1 MRQNI
6 SGGSPYEP
14 IIGFSRAVR
23 VGHTVFLAGTGPVG
37 ADNEDVAGQT
47 RRIFAI
53 AEKALGEA
61 GATLADVVRTRMYL
75 THVEDWEAVGRV
87 HGEFFGIVR
96 PAATMVVVAALLN
109 PAWRIEIEFDA
120 VIDASVPSPL
130 VPKKGFR
137 LMPKLSIRDIELAN
151 KRVFIRV
158 DFNVPL
164 TEDGSTI
171 TDDTRI
177 VATLPTIEYALKHR
191 AKVILASHLGRPKGK
206 PNPKYSLRPVVDR
219 LRELLD
225 KQVGES
231 VNVAFSPD
239 CIGEVASEMARQLE
253 SGQVLLLENLRY
265 HAEEEA
271 NDPAF
276 SKALASL
283 AEIYVND
290 AFGSAHRAHASTEG
304 ITHFLKPAV
313 AGLLMEKE
321 ITYLG
326 KALESPEK
334 PFVAIIGGSK
344 ISGKIDVIDNLLD
357 KVDTLVIV
365 GGMAYTFQRALGV
378 TTGKSLVEE
387 DKIDMA
393 KAAIEKAKAKGVNL
407 LLPVDNIL
415 ADSFT
420 PDAKTQ
426 VWDTSVDFPAD
437 WQGLDIGPKSIAAIE
452 DVVLTARTIVWN
464 GPAGVF
470 EFPRFAVGTNAIA
483 QAVAANKAAISII
496 GGGDSVS
503 AINKTG
509 LADQI
514 THISTGGGAS
524 LEFLEG
530 KKLPGVEALTNK

>member
-1 MRQNI
+1 M
-6 SGGSPYEP
+6 S
-14 IIGFSRAVR
+14 
-23 VGHTVFLAGTGPVG
+23 
-37 ADNEDVAGQT
+37 
-47 RRIFAI
+47 
-53 AEKALGEA
+53 
-61 GATLADVVRTRMYL
+61 
-75 THVEDWEAVGRV
+75 
-87 HGEFFGIVR
+87 
-96 PAATMVVVAALLN
+96 
-109 PAWRIEIEFDA
+109 
-120 VIDASVPSPL
+120 
-130 VPKKGFR
+130 
-137 LMPKLSIRDIELAN
+137 KLSIRDIELAN

-164 TEDGSTI
+164 TEDGKEI

-177 VATLPTIEYALKHR
+177 VATLPTIEYALRHK

-225 KQVGES
+225 KKENDYS
-231 VNVAFSPD
+231 INVAFAPD
-239 CIGEVASEMARQLE
+239 CVGEIASELARQLE
-253 SGQVLLLENLRY
+253 SGQILLLENLRF

-283 AEIYVND
+283 AEVYVND

-304 ITHFLKPAV
+304 ITHFLKPSV

-326 KALESPEK
+326 KALKNPEK

-344 ISGKIDVIDNLLD
+344 ISGKIDVIQNLLD
-357 KVDTLVIV
+357 TVDTLVIV
-365 GGMAYTFQRALGV
+365 GGMAYTFYRSRGV
-378 TTGKSLVEE
+378 ATGKSLVEE
-387 DKIDMA
+387 DKIDLA
-393 KAAIEKAKAKGVNL
+393 KETLAKAKAKGVEL

-415 ADSFT
+415 ADSFAN
-420 PDAKTQ
+420 DAKTQ
-426 VWDTSVDFPAD
+426 AWDTSKDFPAD
-437 WQGLDIGPKSIAAIE
+437 WQGLDIGPKSVAAIE
-452 DVVLTARTIVWN
+452 KVVSTARTIVWN

-470 EFPRFAVGTNAIA
+470 EFPNFAKGTNAIA
-483 QAVAANKAAISII
+483 RAVAANKAATSII

-503 AINKTG
+503 AINQAG
-509 LADQI
+509 VADQI

-530 KKLPGVEALTNK
+530 KKLPGVEALTEK

>member
-1 MRQNI
+1 M
-6 SGGSPYEP
+6 
-14 IIGFSRAVR
+14 A
-23 VGHTVFLAGTGPVG
+23 
-37 ADNEDVAGQT
+37 
-47 RRIFAI
+47 
-53 AEKALGEA
+53 
-61 GATLADVVRTRMYL
+61 
-75 THVEDWEAVGRV
+75 
-87 HGEFFGIVR
+87 
-96 PAATMVVVAALLN
+96 
-109 PAWRIEIEFDA
+109 
-120 VIDASVPSPL
+120 
-130 VPKKGFR
+130 
-137 LMPKLSIRDIELAN
+137 KLSIRDIELAN
-151 KRVFIRV
+151 KHVFIRV

-164 TEDGSTI
+164 TEDGKEI

-177 VATLPTIEYALKHR
+177 VATLPTIEYALKNH

-225 KQVGES
+225 KKENDYSINVGFAPDCVGE
-231 VNVAFSPD
+231 
-239 CIGEVASEMARQLE
+239 IASEMSRQLE

-271 NDPAF
+271 NDPVF
-276 SKALASL
+276 SKSL
-283 AEIYVND
+283 ALLAEVYVND

-326 KALESPEK
+326 KALEAPEK

-357 KVDTLVIV
+357 KVDTLIIV

-415 ADSFT
+415 ADSFSE
-420 PDAKTQ
+420 DANTQ
-426 VWDTSVDFPAD
+426 EWDTSINFPED

-452 DVVLTARTIVWN
+452 EVVKTAKTIVWN

-470 EFPRFAVGTNAIA
+470 EFPKFAVGTNAIA
-483 QAVAANKAAISII
+483 KAVAANRHAISII

-530 KKLPGVEALTNK
+530 KKLPGVEALTEK

>member
-1 MRQNI
+1 
-6 SGGSPYEP
+6 
-14 IIGFSRAVR
+14 
-23 VGHTVFLAGTGPVG
+23 
-37 ADNEDVAGQT
+37 
-47 RRIFAI
+47 
-53 AEKALGEA
+53 
-61 GATLADVVRTRMYL
+61 
-75 THVEDWEAVGRV
+75 
-87 HGEFFGIVR
+87 
-96 PAATMVVVAALLN
+96 
-109 PAWRIEIEFDA
+109 
-120 VIDASVPSPL
+120 
-130 VPKKGFR
+130 
-137 LMPKLSIRDIELAN
+137 MPKLSIRDLDLNN

-164 TEDGSTI
+164 TEDGQAI

-177 VATLPTIEYALKHR
+177 RATLPTIEYALKRH

-225 KQVGES
+225 SEVS
-231 VNVAFSPD
+231 LDVNVGFSPD
-239 CIGEVASEMARQLE
+239 CIGEVASELARQLE
-253 SGQVLLLENLRY
+253 SGQVLLLENLRF
-265 HAEEEA
+265 HPEEEA
-271 NDPAF
+271 NDPHF
-276 SKALASL
+276 SSALASL
-283 AEIYVND
+283 GEIYVND

-304 ITHFLKPAV
+304 ITHFLKPAA

-321 ITYLG
+321 LTYLG

-357 KVDTLVIV
+357 KVNTLVIV

-387 DKIDMA
+387 DKIGI
-393 KAAIEKAKAKGVNL
+393 AAEAIAKAKANGVEL

-415 ADSFT
+415 ADSFS

-426 VWDTSVDFPAD
+426 PWDSSVNFPAD
-437 WQGLDIGPKSIAAIE
+437 WQGLDIGPKTIAAITE
-452 DVVLTARTIVWN
+452 IVSHARTILWN

-470 EFPRFAVGTNAIA
+470 EFPKFAVGTNAIA
-483 QAVAANKAAISII
+483 HAVADNTAAISII

-503 AINKTG
+503 AINQAG
-509 LADQI
+509 VADKI

-530 KKLPGVEALTNK
+530 KKLPGVEVLTDK

>member
-1 MRQNI
+1 M
-6 SGGSPYEP
+6 S
-14 IIGFSRAVR
+14 
-23 VGHTVFLAGTGPVG
+23 
-37 ADNEDVAGQT
+37 
-47 RRIFAI
+47 
-53 AEKALGEA
+53 
-61 GATLADVVRTRMYL
+61 
-75 THVEDWEAVGRV
+75 
-87 HGEFFGIVR
+87 
-96 PAATMVVVAALLN
+96 
-109 PAWRIEIEFDA
+109 
-120 VIDASVPSPL
+120 
-130 VPKKGFR
+130 
-137 LMPKLSIRDIELAN
+137 KLSIRDVELKN

-164 TEDGSTI
+164 TEDGKEI

-177 VATLPTIEYALKHR
+177 VATLPTIEYALRHH

-219 LRELLD
+219 LRQLID
-225 KQVGES
+225 KDVCLAENVG
-231 VNVAFSPD
+231 FSPD
-239 CIGEVASEMARQLE
+239 CVGEVASEMAHKLE

-365 GGMAYTFQRALGV
+365 GGMAYTFQRALDV
-378 TTGKSLVEE
+378 ATGKSLVEE

-393 KAAIEKAKAKGVNL
+393 KAALEKAKARGVQL

-415 ADSFT
+415 ADSFS

-426 VWDTSVDFPAD
+426 PWDTSKDFPSD
-437 WQGLDIGPKSIAAIE
+437 WQGLDIGPKSVSAIE
-452 DVVLTARTIVWN
+452 AVVSTARTIVWN

-483 QAVAANKAAISII
+483 KAVAGNKKAISII

-503 AINKTG
+503 AINKAG
-509 LADQI
+509 YADQV

>member
-1 MRQNI
+1 
-6 SGGSPYEP
+6 
-14 IIGFSRAVR
+14 
-23 VGHTVFLAGTGPVG
+23 
-37 ADNEDVAGQT
+37 
-47 RRIFAI
+47 
-53 AEKALGEA
+53 
-61 GATLADVVRTRMYL
+61 
-75 THVEDWEAVGRV
+75 
-87 HGEFFGIVR
+87 
-96 PAATMVVVAALLN
+96 
-109 PAWRIEIEFDA
+109 
-120 VIDASVPSPL
+120 
-130 VPKKGFR
+130 
-137 LMPKLSIRDIELAN
+137 MPKLSIRDIELTN
-151 KRVFIRV
+151 KHVFIRV

-164 TEDGSTI
+164 TEDGTEI

-177 VATLPTIEYALKHR
+177 VATLPTIEYAIRHK

-225 KQVGES
+225 KKENNYDI
-231 VNVAFSPD
+231 NVAFSPD
-239 CIGEVASEMARQLE
+239 CVGEIANELSRNLE
-253 SGQVLLLENLRY
+253 SGQVLLLENLRF

-271 NDPAF
+271 NDPRF
-276 SKALASL
+276 SKSL
-283 AEIYVND
+283 ALLAEVYVND

-326 KALESPEK
+326 KALEAPEK

-393 KAAIEKAKAKGVNL
+393 KAAIDKAKAKGVNL

-415 ADSFT
+415 ADSFS

-426 VWDTSVDFPAD
+426 PWDTSVNFPAD
-437 WQGLDIGPKSIAAIE
+437 WQGLDIGPKSVAAIE
-452 DVVLTARTIVWN
+452 EVVSTARTIVWN

-470 EFPRFAVGTNAIA
+470 EFPKFAVCTNAIA
-483 QAVAANKAAISII
+483 HAVANNKAAISII

-503 AINKTG
+503 AINQVG

>member
-1 MRQNI
+1 M
-6 SGGSPYEP
+6 
-14 IIGFSRAVR
+14 A
-23 VGHTVFLAGTGPVG
+23 
-37 ADNEDVAGQT
+37 
-47 RRIFAI
+47 
-53 AEKALGEA
+53 
-61 GATLADVVRTRMYL
+61 
-75 THVEDWEAVGRV
+75 
-87 HGEFFGIVR
+87 
-96 PAATMVVVAALLN
+96 
-109 PAWRIEIEFDA
+109 
-120 VIDASVPSPL
+120 
-130 VPKKGFR
+130 
-137 LMPKLSIRDIELAN
+137 KLSIRDIELKN

-177 VATLPTIEYALKHR
+177 AATLPTIEYALRHH

-225 KQVGES
+225 KGIADS
-231 VNVAFSPD
+231 VNVAFAPD
-239 CIGEVASEMARQLE
+239 CVGELAEELSRQLE
-253 SGQVLLLENLRY
+253 SRQVLLLENLRF

-271 NDPAF
+271 NDAAF
-276 SKALASL
+276 SRKLASL
-283 AEIYVND
+283 AEVYVND

-344 ISGKIDVIDNLLD
+344 ISGKIDVIQNLLD

-378 TTGKSLVEE
+378 ATGKSLVEE

-393 KAAIEKAKAKGVNL
+393 RAALEKAKAKGVKL
-407 LLPVDNIL
+407 LLPEDNIL
-415 ADSFT
+415 ADKFA
-420 PDAKTQ
+420 PDARTQ
-426 VWDTSVDFPAD
+426 PWDCSKDFPAD
-437 WQGLDIGPKSIAAIE
+437 WQGLDIGPKSVEAIE
-452 DVVLTARTIVWN
+452 EVVSTARTIVWN

-483 QAVAANKAAISII
+483 RAVAANKAAISII

-503 AINKTG
+503 AINQAG
-509 LADQI
+509 VADQI

-530 KKLPGVEALTNK
+530 KKLPGVEALTDK

>member
-1 MRQNI
+1 
-6 SGGSPYEP
+6 
-14 IIGFSRAVR
+14 
-23 VGHTVFLAGTGPVG
+23 
-37 ADNEDVAGQT
+37 
-47 RRIFAI
+47 
-53 AEKALGEA
+53 
-61 GATLADVVRTRMYL
+61 
-75 THVEDWEAVGRV
+75 
-87 HGEFFGIVR
+87 
-96 PAATMVVVAALLN
+96 
-109 PAWRIEIEFDA
+109 
-120 VIDASVPSPL
+120 
-130 VPKKGFR
+130 
-137 LMPKLSIRDIELAN
+137 MPKLSIRDLDLNN

-164 TEDGSTI
+164 TEDGQAI

-177 VATLPTIEYALKHR
+177 RATLPTIEYALKRH

-225 KQVGES
+225 SEVS
-231 VNVAFSPD
+231 LDVNVGFSPD
-239 CIGEVASEMARQLE
+239 CIDEVASELAHQLE
-253 SGQVLLLENLRY
+253 SGQVLLLENLRF
-265 HAEEEA
+265 HPQEEA
-271 NDPAF
+271 NDPQF
-276 SKALASL
+276 SSALASL
-283 AEIYVND
+283 GEIYVND

-304 ITHFLKPAV
+304 ITHFLKPAA

-321 ITYLG
+321 LTYLG

-357 KVDTLVIV
+357 KVNTLVIV

-387 DKIDMA
+387 DKIGI
-393 KAAIEKAKAKGVNL
+393 AAEAIAKAKANGVEL

-415 ADSFT
+415 ADSFS

-426 VWDTSVDFPAD
+426 PWDSSVNFPAD
-437 WQGLDIGPKSIAAIE
+437 WQGLDIGPKTIAAITE
-452 DVVLTARTIVWN
+452 IVSHARTILWN

-470 EFPRFAVGTNAIA
+470 EFPKFAVGTNAIA
-483 QAVAANKAAISII
+483 HAVADNTAAISII

-503 AINKTG
+503 AINQAG
-509 LADQI
+509 VADKI

-530 KKLPGVEALTNK
+530 KKLPGVEALTDK

>member
-1 MRQNI
+1 M
-6 SGGSPYEP
+6 
-14 IIGFSRAVR
+14 A
-23 VGHTVFLAGTGPVG
+23 
-37 ADNEDVAGQT
+37 
-47 RRIFAI
+47 
-53 AEKALGEA
+53 
-61 GATLADVVRTRMYL
+61 
-75 THVEDWEAVGRV
+75 
-87 HGEFFGIVR
+87 
-96 PAATMVVVAALLN
+96 
-109 PAWRIEIEFDA
+109 
-120 VIDASVPSPL
+120 
-130 VPKKGFR
+130 
-137 LMPKLSIRDIELAN
+137 KLSIRDIELTN
-151 KRVFIRV
+151 KRVFVRV

-164 TEDGSTI
+164 TEDGQTI

-177 VATLPTIEYALKHR
+177 IATLPTIKYLLQHK

-206 PNPKYSLRPVVDR
+206 PNPKYSLRPIVDR
-219 LRELLD
+219 LRQLLD
-225 KQVGES
+225 HELGSK
-231 VNVAFSPD
+231 VNVAFAPD
-239 CIGEVASEMARQLE
+239 CIGEIASEMARQLE

-265 HAEEEA
+265 HPEEEA
-271 NDPAF
+271 NDAEF
-276 SKALASL
+276 SKKLAHL

-326 KALESPEK
+326 KALESPEH

-387 DKIDMA
+387 DKIEIA
-393 KAAIEKAKAKGVNL
+393 REAINKAKAKGVEL
-407 LLPVDNIL
+407 LLPVDNVL
-415 ADSFT
+415 ADNFA
-420 PDAKTQ
+420 PDANTQ
-426 VWDTSVDFPAD
+426 PWDCSKNFPAD
-437 WQGLDIGPKSIAAIE
+437 WQGLDIGPKSVAAIE
-452 DVVLTARTIVWN
+452 AVVAKAKTIVWN

-470 EFPRFAVGTNAIA
+470 EFPKFAVGTNAIA
-483 QAVAANKAAISII
+483 RAVAANTAAISII

-503 AINKTG
+503 AINQAG
-509 LADQI
+509 VADKI

>member
-1 MRQNI
+1 M
-6 SGGSPYEP
+6 S
-14 IIGFSRAVR
+14 
-23 VGHTVFLAGTGPVG
+23 
-37 ADNEDVAGQT
+37 
-47 RRIFAI
+47 
-53 AEKALGEA
+53 
-61 GATLADVVRTRMYL
+61 
-75 THVEDWEAVGRV
+75 
-87 HGEFFGIVR
+87 
-96 PAATMVVVAALLN
+96 
-109 PAWRIEIEFDA
+109 
-120 VIDASVPSPL
+120 
-130 VPKKGFR
+130 
-137 LMPKLSIRDIELAN
+137 KLSIRDIDLAN

-164 TEDGSTI
+164 TEDGQSI

-177 VATLPTIEYALKHR
+177 VATLPTIKYAIEHK

-206 PNPKYSLRPVVDR
+206 VNPKYSLRPVVDR

-225 KQVGES
+225 KALGEKI
-231 VNVAFSPD
+231 NVAFAPD
-239 CIGEVASEMARQLE
+239 CVGDVALKMSRQLE
-253 SGQVLLLENLRY
+253 SGQVLLLENLRF

-271 NDPAF
+271 NDEAF
-276 SKALASL
+276 SKQLAALADV
-283 AEIYVND
+283 YVND
-290 AFGSAHRAHASTEG
+290 AFGSAHRAHSSTEG
-304 ITHFLKPAV
+304 ITHFVKPAV

-326 KALESPEK
+326 KALEAPEK

-378 TTGKSLVEE
+378 TTGRSLVEE

-393 KAAIEKAKAKGVNL
+393 KAALEKAKKLGVNL
-407 LLPVDNIL
+407 LLPVDNVL
-415 ADSFT
+415 ADNFS
-420 PDAKTQ
+420 PDANTQ
-426 VWDTSVDFPAD
+426 PWDCSVNFPAD

-452 DVVLTARTIVWN
+452 AVVKTAKTIVWN

-470 EFPRFAVGTNAIA
+470 EFPKFAVGTNAIA
-483 QAVAANKAAISII
+483 NAVANSGAISII

-503 AINKTG
+503 AINQAG
-509 LADQI
+509 VADKI

-530 KKLPGVEALTNK
+530 KKLPGVEALTDKQ

>member
-1 MRQNI
+1 M
-6 SGGSPYEP
+6 S
-14 IIGFSRAVR
+14 
-23 VGHTVFLAGTGPVG
+23 
-37 ADNEDVAGQT
+37 
-47 RRIFAI
+47 
-53 AEKALGEA
+53 
-61 GATLADVVRTRMYL
+61 
-75 THVEDWEAVGRV
+75 
-87 HGEFFGIVR
+87 
-96 PAATMVVVAALLN
+96 
-109 PAWRIEIEFDA
+109 
-120 VIDASVPSPL
+120 
-130 VPKKGFR
+130 
-137 LMPKLSIRDIELAN
+137 KLSIRDIELAN

-164 TEDGSTI
+164 TEDGSAI

-177 VATLPTIEYALKHR
+177 VATLPTIKYALQHK

-206 PNPKYSLRPVVDR
+206 VNPKYSLRPVVDR

-225 KQVGES
+225 KDLGGKI
-231 VNVAFSPD
+231 NVAFAPD
-239 CIGEVASEMARQLE
+239 CVGDVATEMSRQLE

-271 NDPAF
+271 NDEAF
-276 SKALASL
+276 SKALAAL
-283 AEIYVND
+283 ADVYVND

-326 KALESPEK
+326 KALEAPEK

-378 TTGKSLVEE
+378 TTGRSLVEE

-393 KAAIEKAKAKGVNL
+393 KAALDKAQKLGVEL

-415 ADSFT
+415 ADNFS
-420 PDAKTQ
+420 PDANTQ
-426 VWDTSVDFPAD
+426 PWDTSVNFPAD
-437 WQGLDIGPKSIAAIE
+437 WQGLDIGPKSVAAIE
-452 DVVLTARTIVWN
+452 KIVASAKTIVWN

-483 QAVAANKAAISII
+483 RAVAANTGAISII

-503 AINKTG
+503 AINQAG
-509 LADQI
+509 VADKI